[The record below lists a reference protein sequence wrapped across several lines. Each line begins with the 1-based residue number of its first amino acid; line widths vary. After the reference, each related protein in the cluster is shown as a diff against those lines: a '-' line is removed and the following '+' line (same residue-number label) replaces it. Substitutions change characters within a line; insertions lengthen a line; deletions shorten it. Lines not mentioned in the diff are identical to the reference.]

1 MGRSRTGHART
12 ETVVLQEAMVTVDNN
27 DSDLVAKAVE
37 LSCKGAREYL
47 KQVKNGIVHDLSA
60 HAPGVDVDPV
70 VDETGKEQ
78 AGIRMKHQV
87 PHVHD

>member
-1 MGRSRTGHART
+1 MEHAWM
-12 ETVVLQEAMVTVDNN
+12 ETVTLQEAMVTVDDNN
-27 DSDLVAKAVE
+27 SDLVAKAVE

-60 HAPGVDVDPV
+60 HAPGIDVDPIV
-70 VDETGKEQ
+70 NETGKEQ
-78 AGIRMKHQV
+78 AGIQMKHQV